1 MDSLLNLIF
10 RFLLQVSRNITDFYI
25 LTLKKK
31 KLAEY
36 INSERFLVT

>member
-31 KLAEY
+31 LAEY